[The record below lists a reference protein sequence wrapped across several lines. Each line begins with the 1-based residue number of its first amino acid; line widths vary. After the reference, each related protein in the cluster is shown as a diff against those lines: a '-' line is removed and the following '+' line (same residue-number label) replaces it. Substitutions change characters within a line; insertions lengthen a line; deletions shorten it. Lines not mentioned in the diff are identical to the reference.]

1 MLFSSPYRIYSNGDH
16 SITIEAG
23 NKIDTKINQEIISL
37 FHDLSARKI
46 PGIKDIIPAFHSLS
60 LIYDMGVCKKQ
71 AGNQS
76 VFNFLSGLIQNSI
89 EYPITSVNTVS
100 RSIKIPV
107 CYDPSV
113 APDIALLAELHSISE
128 EELIEVHTGKNYRV
142 YMIGFLPGFAYMGT
156 VDKRIATP
164 RKSVP
169 RTFVPAGSVGIAGE
183 QTGIYPF
190 GSAGGW
196 QLIGR
201 TPITMFNPAN
211 ENPCYLQP
219 GDEVKFFPIT
229 LSEYKN
235 WGSHEYTH

>member
-1 MLFSSPYRIYSNGDH
+1 MLFSSPYRIYSSGDH

-23 NKIDTKINQEIISL
+23 NQIDTKINQGVISL
-37 FHDLSARKI
+37 FHDLSANRI
-46 PGIKDIIPAFHSLS
+46 RGIKDIIPAFQSLT
-60 LIYDMGVCKKQ
+60 LIYDIAICKKE

-76 VFNFLSGLIQNSI
+76 VFNFLSALIEHRI
-89 EYPITSVNTVS
+89 KHPIAIANTAS
-100 RSIKIPV
+100 RLINIPV
-107 CYDPSV
+107 CYDSSI
-113 APDIALLAELHSISE
+113 APDIALLAELHTLSI
-128 EELIEVHTGKNYRV
+128 EELIEIHTGKEYRV

-156 VDKRIATP
+156 VDQRIVTP

-201 TPITMFNPAN
+201 TPITMFDPKN

-219 GDEVKFFPIT
+219 GDQVRFFSIT

-235 WGSHEYTH
+235 WGQS

>member
-1 MLFSSPYRIYSNGDH
+1 MD
-16 SITIEAG
+16 
-23 NKIDTKINQEIISL
+23 
-37 FHDLSARKI
+37 
-46 PGIKDIIPAFHSLS
+46 IPAKKNISFGMNSVRNINLDNGIS
-60 LIYDMGVCKKQ
+60 FDLKETRFNLNLAGEFNIYNAMAAICVAKGYGIDMGVCKKQ